1 MLSPGNVLGSSQAE
15 SDKLLERAFVET
27 ANFRALVDTTDF
39 RVVVGRR
46 GTGKS
51 ALYKRVAEEFKRNDR
66 VILHCEVP
74 REHANLALQD
84 YFEGIQ
90 ADYRATRAAV
100 RLLWRGYILL
110 VLARRLLDHFKLRR
124 AQINDEIQEYI
135 SSHASLQKV
144 ETAYDYATRVL
155 EGYKSA
161 NPKTLPGQIASDLD
175 LEALEHVVMSALAE
189 TRRRAVLLFDKLDD
203 GWRPT
208 AVPTALLGGLI
219 LAASDFSERH
229 THIHVVAFVRDNMFR
244 ALAYFDDDF
253 SRHIEGADLRLRWDG
268 PTLLHLIAERIRA
281 SHNLQTEN
289 DVKIWNRFAQRG
301 VDGREGFERCLH
313 STLYRPRDL
322 IVLLNRAYSVA
333 VGASRSQIVDTDVD
347 VAARMV
353 SAERLDDLFKEYNVV
368 LPGLR
373 LFAEPF
379 RSKRA
384 IWTYG
389 DALVLLDD
397 ALSRE
402 TYATEAAGDFAVLG
416 TAGEIFMALHGVGF
430 LGFQPEPS
438 SPYVFCHDGARSD
451 LANIPLTAPVA
462 VHPCYWRALDITEG
476 SADIELVTHVH
487 DEYNDAKAAGMGA
500 EEFQDRRIQRLG
512 VTVEEL
518 HRIAEGDAGA
528 QAFEDWVLRAIKIV
542 FAGALSNVQHQP
554 NAMAMQR
561 RDIVA
566 TNCAN
571 DGFWHR
577 VLLEYYSRQVVFE
590 IKNYSELA
598 FDDVHQ
604 SLLCSGRECGRFVV
618 IVYRA
623 ENEGATEKEKGW
635 LQETYAQ
642 RNVLPFL
649 LPASMLKRF
658 VSKYRGRNRRDY
670 WEGHMAKRLDT
681 HLRSYVGV
689 KTPRDKARGRSR

>member
-1 MLSPGNVLGSSQAE
+1 MLSPGNVLGGSQAE
-15 SDKLLERAFVET
+15 SDKLLQRAFVET

-51 ALYKRVAEEFKRNDR
+51 ALYKRVAEELKHNDR
-66 VILHCEVP
+66 IVLHCEVP
-74 REHANLALQD
+74 REHENLALQAF
-84 YFEGIQ
+84 FEAIQ
-90 ADYRATRAAV
+90 ADYRSTRAAA
-100 RLLWRGYILL
+100 RLLWRGYVLL
-110 VLARRLLDHFKLRR
+110 ILARGLLDHFKLRR
-124 AQINDEIQEYI
+124 VQINDEIQDYI

-144 ETAYDYATRVL
+144 DSAYGYALRVL
-155 EGYKSA
+155 EGHKTAS
-161 NPKTLPGQIASDLD
+161 PKTLPGQIASDLD
-175 LEALEHVVMSALAE
+175 LETLEHVVTSALAE

-229 THIHVVAFVRDNMFR
+229 AHVHVIAFVRDNMFR

-281 SHNLQTEN
+281 SQDLKTEN

-301 VDGREGFERCLH
+301 VEGREGFERCLH

-333 VGASRSQIVDTDVD
+333 VAASRSQIVDTDVD

-373 LFAEPF
+373 LFAELF

-384 IWTYG
+384 VWTYG
-389 DALVLLDD
+389 DALILLDD

-402 TYATEAAGDFAVLG
+402 TYTTEAARDFAIFG

-476 SADIELVTHVH
+476 TADIELVTQVH

-554 NAMAMQR
+554 SVVAAQR

-566 TNCAN
+566 ANCAR

-577 VLLEYYSRQVVFE
+577 VLLEYSSREVVFE
-590 IKNYSELA
+590 IRNYSDLSI
-598 FDDVHQ
+598 DDVHQ
-604 SLLCSGRECGRFVV
+604 ALSCSGRDYGRFVV
-618 IVYRA
+618 IVYRT
-623 ENEGATEKEKGW
+623 ENEGATEKERSW
-635 LQETYAQ
+635 LQEVYTQ

-658 VSKYRGRNRRDY
+658 VSKYRGRSRRDY
-670 WEGHMAKRLDT
+670 WESHMMKRLDT
-681 HLRSYVGV
+681 HLRNYIGV
-689 KTPRDKARGRSR
+689 KSPRDKSRSRSS